1 MLFSSA
7 LAATAKAPGAE
18 QAAKGVFPPF
28 DTSTFAGQLFW
39 LAISF
44 GLLYWL
50 MSKVALPRV
59 TDILE
64 QRKTRIE
71 GDLASASKA
80 QADADEAA
88 AAYEKT
94 LADARNGAQATAK
107 DMNAKISAEAET
119 KRVALETELN
129 ARLAEAEKR
138 IAATKTAAMSNVSS
152 IAEDVTGNIVQ
163 QLTGKTPDAAT
174 VKAAIAALKSN

>member
-1 MLFSSA
+1 MLISSA
-7 LAATAKAPGAE
+7 LAATANAPGAQ

-44 GLLYWL
+44 GVLMWL

-59 TDILE
+59 SEIME
-64 QRKTRIE
+64 KRKSRIE
-71 GDLASASKA
+71 SDLASASSA
-80 QADADEAA
+80 QADADAAA

-94 LADARNGAQATAK
+94 LADAKARAQATAK
-107 DMNAKISAEAET
+107 DMNDKIATEAET
-119 KRVALETELN
+119 KRAALESELN
-129 ARLAEAEKR
+129 TKLAEAEKR
-138 IAATKTAAMSNVSS
+138 IAETKAAAMSNVLR

-163 QLTGKTPDAAT
+163 QLTGKAPDAAA
-174 VKAAIAALKSN
+174 VKAAIAALKTN